1 MPAVDPAFAAVA
13 ACTIE
18 SPWVAAKALASRLPS
33 LGLVYRLQ
41 SLEKTCGESLICA
54 NLVVNHAK
62 VAYGHQPGFGCCL
75 GGVYGN
81 L

>member
-18 SPWVAAKALASRLPS
+18 SPWVVAKALASRLPS
-33 LGLVYRLQ
+33 LGLACRLQ
-41 SLEKTCGESLICA
+41 SPEKTCGESLICA

-62 VAYGHQPGFGCCL
+62 LAYGHQLGFGCCL
-75 GGVYGN
+75 GDVYEN